1 MRQSAPSETEGLN
14 ESGSDNG
21 EDIVGLKSE
30 EHCNVNEWCD
40 IFSRLEF
47 TRHFNFLIWHLIKS
61 AEIPDQFGRDI
72 DLNPV
77 ALDL

>member
-1 MRQSAPSETEGLN
+1 MSRKINWILHGSGWRQSASSETEGLN

-21 EDIVGLKSE
+21 EDIVRLKSE

-47 TRHFNFLIWHLIKS
+47 TRHFNFLI
-61 AEIPDQFGRDI
+61 
-72 DLNPV
+72 
-77 ALDL
+77 